1 MKSASLTLPLIL
13 IIAGA
18 IWFLKTTDILPAT
31 AVLMAVGLGVAG
43 AVVLLIDGINKQ
55 SVIAGPMLMYIGA
68 AIYVRSEYLLGY
80 SPLIALGMMLLGG
93 LMLLSRSD
101 LVPHKR
107 SKIQPP
113 AAK

>member
-1 MKSASLTLPLIL
+1 MKNPSLTLPLVL
-13 IIAGA
+13 IVAGA
-18 IWFLKTTDILPAT
+18 IWFLKSTDIRPAT

>member
-1 MKSASLTLPLIL
+1 MKNPSLTLPLIL

-18 IWFLKTTDILPAT
+18 IWFLKTTHILPAT
-31 AVLMAVGLGVAG
+31 TLLMAVGLAVAG
-43 AVVLLIDGINKQ
+43 VVVLLIDGINKQ
-55 SVIAGPMLMYIGA
+55 SVIAGPLLMYIGA

-80 SPLIALGMMLLGG
+80 SPLIALGMVLLGC

-101 LVPHKR
+101 WVPHKR

-113 AAK
+113 AL